1 MKCNA
6 NQIKLKFKI
15 GYSLLKQIPLNK
27 VLYNNF
33 NSNNRLPYSN
43 KYLIILSKI
52 KIIFKY
58 SNEIIRV
65 NKVSNNNL

>member
-15 GYSLLKQIPLNK
+15 GYSLLKQSPLNK

-33 NSNNRLPYSN
+33 SSNNKLPYSN

-58 SNEIIRV
+58 SNEIIRA